1 MKRLVELENVLEE
14 DKSSESSWLNIL
26 VVVTNV
32 SQKID
37 NVVKISKTSG
47 IEGFSFTSNNGSSVG
62 SSSIVGWEVER
73 LTDNQGNQLHDGLLK
88 DWSLRGVS
96 SKNVNCGL
104 ESRLSGNRCTG
115 ITAVGVDSSV
125 VGEAFTHSCG
135 VGISELTISLLGS
148 LNIVTPDV
156 LELVNLVLRDLLD

>member
-1 MKRLVELENVLEE
+1 MKRLVELENMLEE
-14 DKSSESSWLNIL
+14 DKSSEGSWLNIL
-26 VVVTNV
+26 VVVSNV

-37 NVVKISKTSG
+37 NIVKISKTSG
-47 IEGFSFTSNNGSSVG
+47 IESFSFTSNSGSSVG

-73 LTDNQGNQLHDGLLK
+73 LTDNQGNQLHDGLLE

-104 ESRLSGNRCTG
+104 EGRLSGNRCAK
-115 ITAVGVDSSV
+115 ITAIGVNSSV
-125 VGEAFTHSCG
+125 VGEAFTCSGG

-148 LNIVTPDV
+148 LN
-156 LELVNLVLRDLLD
+156 